1 MLENVLLSN
10 VVELKCVFNMYSNEL
25 CVQKFLLLINKCD
38 EERWKPRPSFR
49 QKINSFVILDP
60 LFFFFP
66 KKPPC
71 KWNKQDREKLSP
83 LIITTII
90 TRRFF
95 YKKTF
100 MIKVIQNFMEITL
113 CFNCFSEKTCWK
125 MLFNILFS
133 VSIFDTMFL
142 FWFIGGCCLVA
153 IAWSRTRF
161 QMSTKKGQN
170 LNLKNFFQQVLL
182 EYVFI

>member
-1 MLENVLLSN
+1 MSLFRKKGLHICRNLYFDFSAKMNIIWIHLLKISIA
-10 VVELKCVFNMYSNEL
+10 YTAG
-25 CVQKFLLLINKCD
+25 
-38 EERWKPRPSFR
+38 PRAYFS
-49 QKINSFVILDP
+49 IVI
-60 LFFFFP
+60 
-66 KKPPC
+66 
-71 KWNKQDREKLSP
+71 
-83 LIITTII
+83 
-90 TRRFF
+90 RRFF

-100 MIKVIQNFMEITL
+100 MIKVVQNFMEITL

-142 FWFIGGCCLVA
+142 FWFVGGCCLVA
-153 IAWSRTRF
+153 IAWSRIRL
-161 QMSTKKGQN
+161 QMSTKKSQN

>member
-1 MLENVLLSN
+1 MKSYERFHLTK
-10 VVELKCVFNMYSNEL
+10 KCVYIVISTYIMYL
-25 CVQKFLLLINKCD
+25 PAYIGIV
-38 EERWKPRPSFR
+38 
-49 QKINSFVILDP
+49 
-60 LFFFFP
+60 
-66 KKPPC
+66 
-71 KWNKQDREKLSP
+71 
-83 LIITTII
+83 
-90 TRRFF
+90 TRHFF

-153 IAWSRTRF
+153 IAWSRIRLW
-161 QMSTKKGQN
+161 MSTKKSQN
-170 LNLKNFFQQVLL
+170 WNLKNFFQQVLL
-182 EYVFI
+182 EYVFIWKVISIKFWITFILTVFI

>member
-1 MLENVLLSN
+1 MKLLLGNENVLK
-10 VVELKCVFNMYSNEL
+10 ELQDCRRGYYAAIFAFWLY
-25 CVQKFLLLINKCD
+25 I
-38 EERWKPRPSFR
+38 
-49 QKINSFVILDP
+49 KIIV
-60 LFFFFP
+60 
-66 KKPPC
+66 
-71 KWNKQDREKLSP
+71 
-83 LIITTII
+83 
-90 TRRFF
+90 TRHFF

-142 FWFIGGCCLVA
+142 FWFVGGCCLVA
-153 IAWSRTRF
+153 IAWSRIRL
-161 QMSTKKGQN
+161 QMSTKKSQN

>member
-1 MLENVLLSN
+1 MCWYSLVITGQVWPQFS
-10 VVELKCVFNMYSNEL
+10 VFS
-25 CVQKFLLLINKCD
+25 
-38 EERWKPRPSFR
+38 
-49 QKINSFVILDP
+49 
-60 LFFFFP
+60 LFSSSSSQNP
-66 KKPPC
+66 NWGLPTLGIVHTHIYTKYIDKE
-71 KWNKQDREKLSP
+71 DGLVS
-83 LIITTII
+83 IV
-90 TRRFF
+90 TRHFF

-125 MLFNILFS
+125 MLFNILFL

-142 FWFIGGCCLVA
+142 FWFVGGCCLVA
-153 IAWSRTRF
+153 IAWSRIRL
-161 QMSTKKGQN
+161 QMSTKKSQN

>member
-1 MLENVLLSN
+1 MEFKNVFEMYADIIANYCWNPLHRLLDFWSYTLLLFIHKFDTRISFFWHL
-10 VVELKCVFNMYSNEL
+10 VLKNMGQAY
-25 CVQKFLLLINKCD
+25 LLLI
-38 EERWKPRPSFR
+38 
-49 QKINSFVILDP
+49 IV
-60 LFFFFP
+60 
-66 KKPPC
+66 
-71 KWNKQDREKLSP
+71 
-83 LIITTII
+83 
-90 TRRFF
+90 TRHFF

-133 VSIFDTMFL
+133 VLIFDTMFL
-142 FWFIGGCCLVA
+142 FWFVGGCCLVA
-153 IAWSRTRF
+153 IAWSRTRL

>member
-1 MLENVLLSN
+1 MQWISN
-10 VVELKCVFNMYSNEL
+10 IFQKCQELNSSISKKCCRHLTWV
-25 CVQKFLLLINKCD
+25 
-38 EERWKPRPSFR
+38 RPY
-49 QKINSFVILDP
+49 
-60 LFFFFP
+60 
-66 KKPPC
+66 
-71 KWNKQDREKLSP
+71 
-83 LIITTII
+83 IIV
-90 TRRFF
+90 TRHFF

-142 FWFIGGCCLVA
+142 FWFVGGCCLVA
-153 IAWSRTRF
+153 IAWSRIRL
-161 QMSTKKGQN
+161 QMSTKKSQN

>member
-1 MLENVLLSN
+1 MENYLN
-10 VVELKCVFNMYSNEL
+10 
-25 CVQKFLLLINKCD
+25 
-38 EERWKPRPSFR
+38 RPNNTAQQSMPYGNR
-49 QKINSFVILDP
+49 
-60 LFFFFP
+60 
-66 KKPPC
+66 
-71 KWNKQDREKLSP
+71 
-83 LIITTII
+83 IIMSKNFII
-90 TRRFF
+90 TRRYFVIVTRHFF

-142 FWFIGGCCLVA
+142 FWFVGGCCLVA
-153 IAWSRTRF
+153 IAWSRIRL
-161 QMSTKKGQN
+161 QMSTKKSQN

>member
-1 MLENVLLSN
+1 MG
-10 VVELKCVFNMYSNEL
+10 
-25 CVQKFLLLINKCD
+25 
-38 EERWKPRPSFR
+38 RAKPDSG
-49 QKINSFVILDP
+49 QIWGIL
-60 LFFFFP
+60 
-66 KKPPC
+66 
-71 KWNKQDREKLSP
+71 
-83 LIITTII
+83 TIV

-142 FWFIGGCCLVA
+142 FWFVGGCCLVA
-153 IAWSRTRF
+153 IAWSRIRL
-161 QMSTKKGQN
+161 QMSTKKKSKLKLEELFSASSFGVCLYIKSDLHKILDNFYLHGFHIEETKSYVN
-170 LNLKNFFQQVLL
+170 LHHHIAFCHICLFLSPTTTKWEIINTSVYTIFCMN
-182 EYVFI
+182 Y

>member
-1 MLENVLLSN
+1 M
-10 VVELKCVFNMYSNEL
+10 
-25 CVQKFLLLINKCD
+25 
-38 EERWKPRPSFR
+38 
-49 QKINSFVILDP
+49 
-60 LFFFFP
+60 
-66 KKPPC
+66 
-71 KWNKQDREKLSP
+71 DRTSTCSVSSS
-83 LIITTII
+83 ICTIV

-142 FWFIGGCCLVA
+142 FWFVGGCCLVA
-153 IAWSRTRF
+153 IAWSRIRL
-161 QMSTKKGQN
+161 QMSTKKKSKFKLEELFSASSFGVCLYIKSDLHKILDN
-170 LNLKNFFQQVLL
+170 FYLNSFHIEETTSYDTHTCLFGCVVVPWHFKSKILKCKKFKM
-182 EYVFI
+182 